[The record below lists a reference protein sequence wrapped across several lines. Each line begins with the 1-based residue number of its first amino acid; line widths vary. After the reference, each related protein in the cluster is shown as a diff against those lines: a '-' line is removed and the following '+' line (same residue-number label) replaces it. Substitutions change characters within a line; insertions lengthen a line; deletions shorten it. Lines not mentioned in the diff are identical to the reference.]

1 MARFYRADV
10 GLNQAVSTEITG
22 YTASALTFLADVT
35 NDPGCL
41 RGARQAAGF
50 LQHKAWN
57 ASLGIFPFECESGP
71 DGQLSYFFDSGI
83 IIRGL
88 LAVWRRTQETELL
101 ALATEAG
108 RGMARDFAAGGDWH
122 PVLTLP
128 SRQPIPRLARWSRAP
143 GCYQLKSALA
153 WRELAEATGDQ
164 SLADHYYDWLKKSL
178 TSHREYLP
186 GASEPCAVM
195 DRLHAYCYFLEGMSP
210 LVARPECREEYVW
223 GLDRAGQLLREI
235 RPEFLRADVCAQLLR
250 ARLLV
255 AGHISVDVKAAEE
268 EAQDLSGFQARSTDP
283 RLNGGFWFG
292 RRHGALVPHVSPV
305 PTAFA
310 VQALHLW
317 SEFQDGK
324 TTPCQ
329 HPVI

>member
-35 NDPGCL
+35 RDPACL
-41 RGARQAAGF
+41 RGARHAADF
-50 LQHKAWN
+50 LQHTAWN
-57 ASLGIFPFECESGP
+57 ASLGIFPFECEPGP

-88 LAVWRRTQETELL
+88 LAVWRQTQETELL
-101 ALATEAG
+101 ALATEAA

-122 PVLTLP
+122 PVLALP
-128 SRQPIPRLARWSRAP
+128 SRQARPRLARWSRTS

-164 SLADHYYDWLKKSL
+164 SIADPYYDWLKKSL

-186 GASEPCAVM
+186 GSAEPGAVM
-195 DRLHAYCYFLEGMSP
+195 DRLHAYCYFLEGMAP
-210 LVARPECREEYVW
+210 VVDRPECREEYAW
-223 GLDRAGQLLREI
+223 GLDRAGRLLREI

-250 ARLLV
+250 ARLL
-255 AGHISVDVKAAEE
+255 AACHIPVDVEGAKE
-268 EAQDLSGFQARSTDP
+268 EARELCGFQACSTDT

-292 RRHGALVPHVSPV
+292 RRNGALVPHVSPV

-324 TTPCQ
+324 TTSCQ